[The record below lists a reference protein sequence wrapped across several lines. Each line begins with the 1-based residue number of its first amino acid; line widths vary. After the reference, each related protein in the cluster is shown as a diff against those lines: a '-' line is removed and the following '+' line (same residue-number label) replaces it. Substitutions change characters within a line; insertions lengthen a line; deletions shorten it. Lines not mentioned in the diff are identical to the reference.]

1 MEIPI
6 RNIAKKMTINREG
19 FLSKEIESWI
29 KKYREKYASFFE
41 IAYEINRLCHRSMF
55 SFGVH
60 NQHLQEI
67 TVASLYLRILSNF
80 QAVVLLCERGMIPE
94 ANVMA
99 RIMLE
104 SIFILHAIVKDKKLA
119 EDYVRE
125 DQIARRKLFYKCS
138 QLKEKLPSDI
148 DAKEFEAAKNEL
160 EEDIQN
166 KCIKSRS
173 TEDWSKEA
181 GMHETYLT
189 AYTILSNTV
198 HSKVR
203 DLQDYFGIDENGEIK
218 TFHWGPSDKGVLRV
232 LATSIEG
239 MLLSLA
245 VTSSFFDK
253 EQNEIIEGYQKK
265 LGKMMSEANIT

>member
-1 MEIPI
+1 M
-6 RNIAKKMTINREG
+6 
-19 FLSKEIESWI
+19 
-29 KKYREKYASFFE
+29 
-41 IAYEINRLCHRSMF
+41 
-55 SFGVH
+55 
-60 NQHLQEI
+60 NQHRFLLLHDISPSRPQSY
-67 TVASLYLRILSNF
+67 TLNSKGGSVSLT
-80 QAVVLLCERGMIPE
+80 
-94 ANVMA
+94 
-99 RIMLE
+99 
-104 SIFILHAIVKDKKLA
+104 LA
-119 EDYVRE
+119 QRE
-125 DQIARRKLFYKCS
+125 
-138 QLKEKLPSDI
+138 
-148 DAKEFEAAKNEL
+148 NEL